1 MRKKQFE
8 HIVSILFVTVAL
20 IFVYNLLPSNKEAEK
35 EANTIVTK
43 YYDSNIVDFS
53 DTYQK
58 NLFQDVLNVYYPE
71 QIGKNQQIVY
81 EIDELRIRKFTD
93 PNAKTGIIDKGLT
106 WGKIINILKMYF
118 IFLFTYI
125 IVMIIIHYLAQ
136 SFAIVRF
143 VKIKQGR
150 KSYLNETISY
160 FAEYAKKENPKN
172 QKTESLKKASYSF
185 LKGVVKTIGYII
197 IFSPAYVVAYS
208 FKTSFSTDSLPF
220 MILLAV
226 MTNGLLINY
235 AYKFYSLLV
244 SESKSGYVETAIVK
258 GLNNNY
264 NTPKFT
270 YKNMFRF
277 NKKFSNHIFQHI
289 YLNAKFKNTLN
300 IKELSALLITGLIII
315 EMALNIQGYICYELL
330 QNVLFKQY
338 DVVIFIVLLL
348 FFTVKMMEMFVDY
361 WYYHYSKRYENKD

>member
-8 HIVSILFVTVAL
+8 HIVSILFVTVTL
-20 IFVYNLLPSNKEAEK
+20 IFVYNLLPSNKQLDK
-35 EANTIVTK
+35 EADANVAK
-43 YYDSNIVDFS
+43 YYNSNLVDFS
-53 DTYQK
+53 DSYQK
-58 NLFQDVLNVYYPE
+58 NLFQDVLNVYYPNDKE
-71 QIGKNQQIVY
+71 KNQQIVY

-93 PNAKTGIIDKGLT
+93 PNAKTGIVDKGLT
-106 WGKIINILKMYF
+106 WGKITSILNMYLF
-118 IFLFTYI
+118 FLFVYI
-125 IVMIIIHYLAQ
+125 IVMIVIHYLAQ
-136 SFAIVRF
+136 SFAIIRF

-172 QKTESLKKASYSF
+172 QKTESLKRAGYSF
-185 LKGVVKTIGYII
+185 IKGVGKTVGYIML
-197 IFSPAYVVAYS
+197 FSPAYVVAYS

-244 SESKSGYVETAIVK
+244 AESKSGYVETAIVK
-258 GLNNNY
+258 GLDNNY
-264 NTPKFT
+264 NTPQFA
-270 YKNMFRF
+270 YKNIFKF

-289 YLNAKFKNTLN
+289 YLNAKYKNTLN

-348 FFTVKMMEMFVDY
+348 FVTVKLMEMFVDY
-361 WYYHYSKRYENKD
+361 WYYHYSRRYENKD